1 MRKMIK
7 AEYKGISDD
16 TLGFNLVC
24 GRVYPITTYIQ
35 KNRLIVRIVKPVC
48 PYELQYRNLEEF
60 CKYWRVRAV
69 CRG

>member
-1 MRKMIK
+1 MIK
-7 AEYKGISDD
+7 AEYKGAFDD
-16 TLGFNLVC
+16 SLGYELKA
-24 GRVYPITTYIQ
+24 GKVYPIITYIR
-35 KNRLIVRIVKPVC
+35 KNNLIVRITKPAC

>member
-1 MRKMIK
+1 MIK
-7 AEYKGISDD
+7 AEYKGISDNSIGYD
-16 TLGFNLVC
+16 LRS
-24 GRVYPITTYIQ
+24 GRVYPIITYIH
-35 KNRLIVRIVKPVC
+35 KNKLVVRITHPVC